1 MKKHIEAKVSLHT
14 KILSVHRKPCNRNH
28 QNWKHCSAKEI
39 KMMSNEA
46 MVLQKVFANHIF
58 IKELESRHAKNFQN
72 PAKKTEA
79 IQL

>member
-1 MKKHIEAKVSLHT
+1 
-14 KILSVHRKPCNRNH
+14 
-28 QNWKHCSAKEI
+28 
-39 KMMSNEA
+39 MMSNEA
-46 MVLQKVFANHIF
+46 MVLQKVFAIHIF